1 MGSVDNRKQPPVT
14 LQDVE
19 VIDMSKDSSYDEVA
33 HEVDN
38 DKIDEK
44 MPARVQEQSLTSSS
58 SSEGRDMMNSNGIMY
73 ANLPTSDIQDR
84 IDKEVLGF
92 SKTWKG
98 KIPFH
103 LRVVNYGMDDATI
116 HKQPL
121 QLLDICDY
129 LDGQDIKCTTD

>member
-19 VIDMSKDSSYDEVA
+19 VIDMSKGSDDEVA

-103 LRVVNYGMDDATI
+103 LRVVNW
-116 HKQPL
+116 
-121 QLLDICDY
+121 
-129 LDGQDIKCTTD
+129 